1 MKSFIIVALLGM
13 LGMVAAT
20 CPNLC
25 NGHGT
30 CGSNDR
36 CTCFNNWQG
45 ADCSE
50 RVCAY
55 GLAWVDAPSALNTA
69 HWYAECS
76 NKGICDR
83 ETGECACFPGYEGKG
98 CRRSSCPN
106 DCSGHGTCYYI
117 NEVAVDSNDPSSG
130 RLTLNKGTGDRSN
143 KIYYNNWDANK
154 AQACVC
160 DPYYEGADCSLR
172 QCPRGDNVLTTGNIN
187 AAGQVEAK
195 DQANTVQEFIIHQG
209 TVAGAMEGTFTLTF
223 FDLYGGVWETEAISV
238 KDTTAATAANIAAR
252 VEAALENLPNG
263 VLEDVTVTAVNCG
276 GDTSQ
281 TAGTVGGYTGVSC
294 SGDASDVTKEGCSGS
309 VEFWNGRLNG
319 GYLGYF
325 VSLIPWMSA
334 VLKAEQTNA
343 GSVSPVAGDYMLDG
357 QCIDMLVEFSGDQ
370 NAGQQPLLQV
380 NIAGCTTDG
389 CAPYYGGITD
399 ADVDGTTATAIQTAV
414 VDVTTR
420 VVSGSNKRM
429 HKERAICAEH
439 GICDSS
445 TGTCGCFSGYYD
457 EDCSKQTVLV

>member
-83 ETGECACFPGYEGKG
+83 ETGECACFAGYEGKG

-117 NEVAVDSNDPSSG
+117 NQVAKDTNDPTS
-130 RLTLNKGTGDRSN
+130 RKLILNKGSGDGSN

-172 QCPRGDNVLTTGNIN
+172 QCPRGDNILTTGSIN

-209 TVAGAMEGTFTLTF
+209 TTTNAMEGTFTLTYT
-223 FDLYGGVWETEAISV
+223 DVYGGVWETEAISV
-238 KDTTAATAANIAAR
+238 KDTAHVLNADLATR

-281 TAGTVGGYTGVSC
+281 TSGTVGGYTGVDC
-294 SGDASDVTKEGCSGS
+294 SGSSDADDLTKEGCSGG

-319 GYLGYF
+319 GYLGHF
-325 VSLIPWMSA
+325 TSSIPWITA
-334 VLKAEQTNA
+334 VLKAEDATGTGA
-343 GSVSPVAGDYMLDG
+343 VSGDYMLDG
-357 QCIDMLVEFSGDQ
+357 QCIDMKVEFSGDQ
-370 NAGQQPLLQV
+370 NAGEQPLLQV

-399 ADVDGTTATAIQTAV
+399 ADVDGTTAKAIQTGV
-414 VDVTTR
+414 VDVTTQ

-429 HKERAICAEH
+429 HKERAVCSEH